1 MSKDTNMKKKALKKT
16 NNNKAS
22 VEAKK
27 DDKVA
32 SIKTDEDGK
41 KEVCVDQD
49 KVISIFGI
57 ENESLV
63 KQLVMQAMN
72 ASSINFVQQDGQ
84 QDKLILESTLSMIES
99 ISPQNGLE
107 AMLAVQMV
115 TVHNMSLDMS
125 RRAMLSEQTYE
136 GVSENI
142 NRATKLMRTFTA
154 QMEALKRLR
163 MGGKQTIQVQ
173 HVHVNEGGQ
182 AIVGDVKGGG
192 GNG

>member
-1 MSKDTNMKKKALKKT
+1 MKKKTLKKP
-16 NNNKAS
+16 NNSKAP
-22 VEAKK
+22 VEVEK
-27 DDKVA
+27 DDKVTN
-32 SIKTDEDGK
+32 IKTDKDGK
-41 KEVCVDQD
+41 KEVIGDQD
-49 KVISIFGI
+49 KMISTFGI
-57 ENESLV
+57 ENESLI
-63 KQLVMQAMN
+63 KQLVMQAIN
-72 ASSINFVQQDGQ
+72 PSSINFVEQDGQ
-84 QDKLILESTLSMIES
+84 RDKLILESTLSMIES

-125 RRAMLSEQTYE
+125 RRAMLKEQTIE
-136 GVSENI
+136 GVEYNI

-192 GNG
+192 G

>member
-1 MSKDTNMKKKALKKT
+1 MSKDTNMKKKTLKKT
-16 NNNKAS
+16 SNSKAP

-27 DDKVA
+27 DDKVI

-41 KEVCVDQD
+41 KEVCIDQD
-49 KVISIFGI
+49 KVVSIFGI

-63 KQLVMQAMN
+63 KQLVMQAIN

-125 RRAMLSEQTYE
+125 RRAMLKEQTYE

-192 GNG
+192 GNE

>member
-16 NNNKAS
+16 NNSKTS
-22 VEAKK
+22 VDVEK
-27 DDKVA
+27 DDKVT
-32 SIKTDEDGK
+32 SIKTDKDGK
-41 KEVCVDQD
+41 IEVHIDGD
-49 KVISIFGI
+49 KIISIFGI

-125 RRAMLSEQTYE
+125 RRAMLKEQTIE
-136 GVSENI
+136 GVEYNI

-154 QMEALKRLR
+154 QMETLKRLR

>member
-1 MSKDTNMKKKALKKT
+1 MNKDTNMKKKTLNKT
-16 NNNKAS
+16 SNSKAP
-22 VEAKK
+22 VEVEK
-27 DDKVA
+27 DDKVTN
-32 SIKTDEDGK
+32 IKTGKDGK
-41 KEVCVDQD
+41 IEVHLDGD
-49 KVISIFGI
+49 KIISIFGI

-63 KQLVMQAMN
+63 KQLIMQAMN

-125 RRAMLSEQTYE
+125 RRAMLKEQTIE
-136 GVSENI
+136 GVEYNI

-182 AIVGDVKGGG
+182 AIVGDVKGVG
-192 GNG
+192 

>member
-16 NNNKAS
+16 SNSKAP

-27 DDKVA
+27 DDKVT
-32 SIKTDEDGK
+32 SIKTDKDGK
-41 KEVCVDQD
+41 IEAHIDGD

-63 KQLVMQAMN
+63 KQLAMQAMN
-72 ASSINFVQQDGQ
+72 ASSINFVQQDGHQ
-84 QDKLILESTLSMIES
+84 NKIVMESTLSMIES

-115 TVHNMSLDMS
+115 SVHNIAMEMSG
-125 RRAMLSEQTYE
+125 RAMLSEQTYE

-154 QMEALKRLR
+154 LMEALKRLR

-192 GNG
+192 GNE